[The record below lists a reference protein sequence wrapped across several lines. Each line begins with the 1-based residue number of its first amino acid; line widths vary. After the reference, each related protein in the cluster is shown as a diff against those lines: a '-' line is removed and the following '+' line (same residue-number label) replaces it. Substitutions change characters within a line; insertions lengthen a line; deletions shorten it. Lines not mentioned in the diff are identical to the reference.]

1 MRTRGRN
8 KIELNAFLSRS
19 SAIPYQASSQ
29 FSSCIGHSLSWSVA
43 PDDIYAQA
51 LSVKLIFAAAYPTS
65 ATEPPQGLHQRNRQ
79 TSKSGK
85 PMISAK
91 STPLLHLLPTLSLT
105 NHLGQRIPV
114 HRTHIRLPA
123 ELVPDGAR
131 GVEGH
136 VYTRGV
142 SAGGAVDWSSAPGV
156 GFFRELLDVS
166 DIPARDMGLGM
177 SETAGK

>member
-1 MRTRGRN
+1 MYRSLTELVGSPRRHIRPSLERQIDLRRRLPYISNRTTP
-8 KIELNAFLSRS
+8 RS
-19 SAIPYQASSQ
+19 TPEEST
-29 FSSCIGHSLSWSVA
+29 
-43 PDDIYAQA
+43 DIK
-51 LSVKLIFAAAYPTS
+51 V
-65 ATEPPQGLHQRNRQ
+65 RQ
-79 TSKSGK
+79 TNDLRQ
-85 PMISAK
+85 IN
-91 STPLLHLLPTLSLT
+91 PLLHLLPTLSLT

-123 ELVPDGAR
+123 ELVLDGAR